1 MGSIRLKTEE
11 EIALMRRANLIVAE
25 VLATLRDR
33 VAPGVSTL
41 ELDRTAE
48 QCCRDCGGVPAFK
61 GYCGFPA
68 SLCASVNEE
77 VVHGIPSRKR
87 VLREGDIVS
96 LDFGVLYQGFYGDA
110 AISLAVGAVNERRR
124 RLLEVTEEALH
135 RGIAQAVVGN
145 RVADISRAV
154 QAHVEAAGFS
164 VVRQY
169 VGHGIGTQLHE
180 APEVPNYCTNG
191 KSSPRLLAGMVLAIE
206 PMVNLG
212 GFEVQVLGDQ
222 WTVVTE
228 DRQPSAHFEHSV
240 AITESG
246 PRILSRRESETP
258 AVATV
263 ALD

>member
-1 MGSIRLKTEE
+1 
-11 EIALMRRANLIVAE
+11 MRQANAIVAE
-25 VLATLRDR
+25 VLATLRDK
-33 VAPGVSTL
+33 VAPGVSTFD
-41 ELDRTAE
+41 LDRIAE
-48 QCCRDCGGVPAFK
+48 QCCRDRGGAPAFK

-87 VLREGDIVS
+87 ILREGDIVS

-110 AISLAVGAVNERRR
+110 ALTLPVGRVNERLL
-124 RLLEVTEEALH
+124 RLLAVTEEALYK
-135 RGIAQAVVGN
+135 GIAQAVVGN

-169 VGHGIGTQLHE
+169 VGHGVGAQLHE
-180 APEVPNYCTNG
+180 APEVPNYHTA
-191 KSSPRLLAGMVLAIE
+191 KSVSPRLQAGMVLAIE

-212 GFEVQVLGDQ
+212 GCGVEVLDDQ

-240 AITESG
+240 AITAAG
-246 PRILSRRESETP
+246 PCILSRRDGD
-258 AVATV
+258 AAAATV
-263 ALD
+263 VAH

>member
-1 MGSIRLKTEE
+1 MSAIRLKTDR
-11 EIALMRRANLIVAE
+11 EIALMRQANAIVAE
-25 VLATLRDR
+25 VLAALRDK
-33 VAPGVSTL
+33 VAPGVSTFD
-41 ELDRTAE
+41 LDRVAE
-48 QCCRDCGGVPAFK
+48 RCCRDHGGAPAFK

-68 SLCASVNEE
+68 SLCASVNAE

-87 VLREGDIVS
+87 ILQEGDIVS

-110 AISLAVGAVNERRR
+110 ALTLPVGQVEK
-124 RLLEVTEEALH
+124 RLLRLLTITEEALYK
-135 RGIAQAVVGN
+135 GIAQAVVGN

-169 VGHGIGTQLHE
+169 VGHGVGAQLHE
-180 APEVPNYCTNG
+180 APEVPNYHTAG
-191 KSSPRLLAGMVLAIE
+191 SVSPRLQAGMVLAIE

-212 GFEVQVLGDQ
+212 SHGVEVLHDQ

-240 AITESG
+240 AITADG
-246 PRILSRRESETP
+246 PCILSRRDGD
-258 AVATV
+258 AA
-263 ALD
+263 AAAH